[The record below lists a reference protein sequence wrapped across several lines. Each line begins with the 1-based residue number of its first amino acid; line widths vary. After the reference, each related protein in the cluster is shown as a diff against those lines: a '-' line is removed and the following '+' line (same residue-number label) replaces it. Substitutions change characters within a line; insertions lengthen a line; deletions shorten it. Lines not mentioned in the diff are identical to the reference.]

1 MITRLNA
8 FSFILLILFFLL
20 IVACQPNPH
29 ETQETIKNEVAA
41 AVSATESALPT
52 ATAYE
57 TATMYPTQ
65 LPFVATQIPTQLA
78 LPTATAYPTATMYP
92 TFTPLPTDTPTAIP
106 PTSPPSPANNSTAPN
121 VQTSPQQK
129 HFALLDQMTIL
140 HDMLV
145 EFQGLTGTFYQN
157 ENPDCNRLTTIFNTI
172 STLPEMDVTGTDESV
187 QQAYSAYRSAIAHFI
202 QPAAMASDLVALCA
216 TQPENIQNI
225 TQNNINAISTY
236 AIRTTEMMQNAWYE
250 IGGR

>member
-1 MITRLNA
+1 MFTKSNVFR
-8 FSFILLILFFLL
+8 FIFVALFLFLS
-20 IVACQPNPH
+20 VACQSNQQ
-29 ETQETIKNEVAA
+29 ETQETIENEIAVA
-41 AVSATESALPT
+41 VYATESAFPT

-57 TATMYPTQ
+57 TATAYPTQ
-65 LPFVATQIPTQLA
+65 LPFVATQIPTQPALA
-78 LPTATAYPTATMYP
+78 TATAYPTATMYP
-92 TFTPLPTDTPTAIP
+92 TFTPFPTDTPTSIP
-106 PTSPPSPANNSTAPN
+106 PTSPPTSANNSTAPN